1 MESSLCSSNA
11 SDRRLCQILST
22 SAPHSSTHKPTT
34 TGLNATIVDETDLG
48 NSPSFEDVPLDEES
62 TKTQM
67 TFVTGAPI
75 SIILSE
81 SRNKSGM
88 SKKSVQ
94 FATPIAMVKSVS
106 SLCSSN
112 ASDRRLCRICQSE
125 TGQMVRPCACAGT
138 MGDIHETCLN
148 TWVQRSQKDTC
159 EICKE
164 RYAKTGKIFLP
175 FKQWKKPRIGPK
187 LLAFSLLL
195 ASFVYVISV
204 WTERSFGVRLVLTF
218 PRLLVSD
225 FMTFYLLLTISIF
238 LIKLARMILSRIS
251 LYLNKQRVVRFKN
264 HEGNRG
270 PNRQT

>member
-1 MESSLCSSNA
+1 M
-11 SDRRLCQILST
+11 
-22 SAPHSSTHKPTT
+22 
-34 TGLNATIVDETDLG
+34 
-48 NSPSFEDVPLDEES
+48 DEES
-62 TKTQM
+62 TKTQG
-67 TFVTGAPI
+67 TSVPGTPI
-75 SIILSE
+75 SIIHSE
-81 SRNKSGM
+81 SRNKSGV

-94 FATPIAMVKSVS
+94 FAIPIAMVKSVS

-148 TWVQRSQKDTC
+148 TWVQQSQKDTC

-175 FKQWKKPRIGPK
+175 FKQWKTPRIGPK
-187 LLAFSLLL
+187 PLRELLAFSLLL
-195 ASFVYVISV
+195 SSFAYVISV
-204 WTERSFGVRLVLTF
+204 WTERSFGVRLVLVF

-225 FMTFYLLLTISIF
+225 FMTFYLLVIIGMF
-238 LIKLARMILSRIS
+238 LIKMARIIVSRIS

-270 PNRQT
+270 PNLQP